1 MVDLLHLTHDG
12 GIRLSTYLLPSPQ
25 GYHSPPFY
33 YCQLLAIY
41 HSDGNWSF
49 FQFFKRVF
57 LQLRFTDIFWD
68 RANIPSMVVHHLV
81 NKFE

>member
-25 GYHSPPFY
+25 GFILHLFIIVNYWPFTT
-33 YCQLLAIY
+33 AMVIG
-41 HSDGNWSF
+41 HF
-49 FQFFKRVF
+49 FNSSKGFF